1 MSQVRQRWLAAD
13 ACSISI
19 LISVVF
25 VDELFSLF
33 SFLSQLATHYSPT
46 DHLHLCISS
55 PSLQIA
61 ASIKHQEHKM
71 SDDDM
76 MMSEEED
83 YGFDY
88 EDASDPEDE
97 DDVLVRLE
105 NQYYTAKGRAAEDD
119 EAALDD
125 ALGLFREVV
134 DMEEEKGDWY
144 ISIHTTARAL
154 GAKCLV
160 GSCTHDAAS

>member
-1 MSQVRQRWLAAD
+1 
-13 ACSISI
+13 
-19 LISVVF
+19 
-25 VDELFSLF
+25 
-33 SFLSQLATHYSPT
+33 
-46 DHLHLCISS
+46 
-55 PSLQIA
+55 
-61 ASIKHQEHKM
+61 M

-119 EAALDD
+119 ETALDD

-144 ISIHTTARAL
+144 I
-154 GAKCLV
+154 C
-160 GSCTHDAAS
+160 SCTWHRVLWAAAPTMPPPNHHNPLGTAGGSRPGSKR

>member
-1 MSQVRQRWLAAD
+1 
-13 ACSISI
+13 
-19 LISVVF
+19 
-25 VDELFSLF
+25 
-33 SFLSQLATHYSPT
+33 
-46 DHLHLCISS
+46 
-55 PSLQIA
+55 
-61 ASIKHQEHKM
+61 M

-144 ISIHTTARAL
+144 ISIPLLVHLVPSVSWAAAPTVPPPNHHNPLGTA
-154 GAKCLV
+154 G
-160 GSCTHDAAS
+160 GSRPGSKR